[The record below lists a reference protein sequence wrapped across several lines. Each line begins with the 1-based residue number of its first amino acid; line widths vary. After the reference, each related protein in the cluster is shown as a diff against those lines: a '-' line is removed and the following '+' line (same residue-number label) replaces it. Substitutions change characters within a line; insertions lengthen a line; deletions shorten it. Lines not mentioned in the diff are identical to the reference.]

1 MVTESPCAVLR
12 CWRLRVEKN
21 TSIREGSNRGSGGL
35 SRSSCAIPSSEGEC
49 TWNGGHD
56 RNNSDF
62 NSCRSSGEAPFSEC
76 TDGDTRR
83 TRNECESSSGDCN
96 VASLSNNTPSND
108 DSSSKAECINSIVSV
123 GHSENDGT
131 KEEKVDMQ
139 SKTASSQEVDHDKFM
154 KKNCN
159 IELRKEKQVGLFRDD
174 YMIVTLVEMNDL
186 AANPKAYLWIGER
199 VHESTTAL
207 ATHPSTIDELS
218 RRISQRCS
226 SQVHQDLPIE
236 ITIVYQ
242 SQEPQD
248 MLRTFNTCKG
258 GWGGLFICERVSTS
272 PYRVIELV
280 EKQGVAVAYER
291 IRKDRIGVISKGR
304 TRTSSQIIIPSK
316 MKSYVVVQGSRPIYM
331 WHSSEESTSVECLG
345 RCICENAA
353 YLLHQQNDVPSSSSK
368 EKRGKKSKRKKPSLE
383 LFHFWGGDASTS
395 PPPPKL
401 FWEAMGLEEEGGFP
415 VDKSYLPT
423 TLSARDCIDVA
434 NDSISHHTHTEV
446 APHGKTSKHQ
456 QFQDNTGNEED
467 PQGNVASCKIEGVS
481 HPGNCRGSQ
490 QPRTLENVMGNN
502 MENAGEVKKSSTM
515 DVVNELSLKHVSPRN
530 GSNPDIRVV
539 DDEGTQYQRTL
550 DEYVVDDYVDI
561 ISSKSVMVDV
571 VDSKRKQILAC
582 KREILTDTTIEC
594 EVVDDGI
601 INVVSN
607 VECQVVDG
615 AAIATLDN
623 SLQSYDDDAD
633 VTERCSASKT
643 VQNSGV
649 VIETTE
655 VVDSKK
661 TVMNA
666 IDMDGG
672 ISVNV
677 ANSKEDQLLTAPNE
691 VRYKT
696 NIGCFTDTT
705 IVGGQRGKLG
715 IISAVEDGVRRRSS
729 SLSLFILDEL
739 GGSSTDGVKLNE
751 INQLSPQPS
760 RCEGKRGTES
770 VLVKDQQVDTSSEAT
785 APQHCDEL
793 GRHHFLLDV
802 VKHPC
807 LLDVSKCKAF
817 NPNVHNIKEVEPYN
831 TMVNGVSEALS
842 FESVSRTWNAG
853 EVLLLQS
860 SVNTVTEPEHEIG
873 KVISQDSVDNAV
885 GIMNEEEQQRTQ
897 DADCDNKSAVTT
909 LVNASKGQVETTIHR
924 PMQDDDRDKNEV
936 TVRVHN
942 TPPSASKKSSTMTNK
957 TNVKYNDDC
966 CIVRKILDPISNSP
980 EARKMPRRGSNSAV
994 EKARALADIDR
1005 FRREEQRVL
1014 NANGFMD
1021 QVQNLAASIICG
1033 GGEGGSFAKEY
1044 RERSTTANQNRQTLS
1059 RRGSAANESSTILDI
1074 RSDSTPV
1081 KSTTTL
1087 SRLSSAVYHSPA
1099 PTTPTAIDL
1108 NCGDMKP
1115 TIWETWNP
1123 GRSDLKAPLPAMLPE
1138 IPGSFEL
1145 FLDWHKICCTQDFG

>member
-1 MVTESPCAVLR
+1 MVTESPCTVLR

-21 TSIREGSNRGSGGL
+21 TSILEGSNRGNGGL
-35 SRSSCAIPSSEGEC
+35 SRSSCAIPSSDGEC

-62 NSCRSSGEAPFSEC
+62 SSCRSSGETPFSEC

-96 VASLSNNTPSND
+96 VASLNNNIPSND
-108 DSSSKAECINSIVSV
+108 DSSSKAECRNNIVSV
-123 GHSENDGT
+123 GSSENNIS

-139 SKTASSQEVDHDKFM
+139 SKTASSHEVDHDKFI
-154 KKNCN
+154 KQNCN

-174 YMIVTLVEMNDL
+174 YMIVTLVEMNGL

-248 MLRTFNTCKG
+248 MLRAFNTCKR
-258 GWGGLFICERVSTS
+258 GWGILFIRERMSTS

-280 EKQGVAVAYER
+280 EKHGMAVAYER
-291 IRKDRIGVISKGR
+291 VQKDRIGVVSKGR
-304 TRTSSQIIIPSK
+304 TSTSSQIIIPSK
-316 MKSYVVVQGSRPIYM
+316 LKSYVVVQGSRPIYM

-345 RCICENAA
+345 RYICENAA
-353 YLLHQQNDVPSSSSK
+353 CLLHQQNDVLSSSSK
-368 EKRGKKSKRKKPSLE
+368 EKRGKKSKRKKPSPE
-383 LFHFWGGDASTS
+383 LFHFGGGDASTS

-415 VDKSYLPT
+415 VDKSCLPT

-434 NDSISHHTHTEV
+434 NDCISHRTHTEV
-446 APHGKTSKHQ
+446 ASHGKTSMHQ
-456 QFQDNTGNEED
+456 PFQGNTGNEED
-467 PQGNVASCKIEGVS
+467 PQENVASCKIKGVS
-481 HPGNCRGSQ
+481 HPGNCRGTQ
-490 QPRTLENVMGNN
+490 QPVTLENGMDNN
-502 MENAGEVKKSSTM
+502 LENAGEVKKSSTM
-515 DVVNELSLKHVSPRN
+515 DVVNELSLKHVCLRN
-530 GSNPDIRVV
+530 GSNLDIRVV
-539 DDEGTQYQRTL
+539 NDEGTQYQGTL

-561 ISSKSVMVDV
+561 TSSKSVMVDV
-571 VDSKRKQILAC
+571 VDSKPKQISTC
-582 KREILTDTTIEC
+582 KRETLTDATVEC

-601 INVVSN
+601 INVMSN

-615 AAIATLDN
+615 AAVATLDN
-623 SLQSYDDDAD
+623 SLQSYDDDVD
-633 VTERCSASKT
+633 VAERCSASKRA
-643 VQNSGV
+643 QNGSV

-661 TVMNA
+661 RVMNA

-672 ISVNV
+672 VSVNV
-677 ANSKEDQLLTAPNE
+677 DNSKEDQLLTAPNE

-705 IVGGQRGKLG
+705 IVDEQRGKLG
-715 IISAVEDGVRRRSS
+715 IISAVEDGVRRSS
-729 SLSLFILDEL
+729 SPSLLILDEL
-739 GGSSTDGVKLNE
+739 KGSSTDGVKFNE

-760 RCEGKRGTES
+760 RCEGERGTES
-770 VLVKDQQVDTSSEAT
+770 VLVKDQQVDASSDAT

-817 NPNVHNIKEVEPYN
+817 SPNIHDIIEVEPYN
-831 TMVNGVSEALS
+831 TVVNGVSGALS
-842 FESVSRTWNAG
+842 VETGSRIRNDG
-853 EVLLLQS
+853 EVLLQP
-860 SVNTVTEPEHEIG
+860 SVNTVTEPKHEIG
-873 KVISQDSVDNAV
+873 KVISQDSVDNDV

-897 DADCDNKSAVTT
+897 NAACDNESVATT
-909 LVNASKGQVETTIHR
+909 LVNASKGQVESTIYG
-924 PMQDDDRDKNEV
+924 PMQDNDDRDANEV

-942 TPPSASKKSSTMTNK
+942 TPPSASKKSTKTNK
-957 TNVKYNDDC
+957 TNVNYNDDYC
-966 CIVRKILDPISNSP
+966 NVREILDPISNSP
-980 EARKMPRRGSNSAV
+980 EAPKIPRRGSAFAV
-994 EKARALADIDR
+994 ERARALADIDR

-1021 QVQNLAASIICG
+1021 QVQNLAASIIRG
-1033 GGEGGSFAKEY
+1033 GGGGGSFA
-1044 RERSTTANQNRQTLS
+1044 REHREGSTTDNQNHQTLS
-1059 RRGSAANESSTILDI
+1059 RRGSAAKESSAILDI

-1087 SRLSSAVYHSPA
+1087 SRRSSAVYHSPA
-1099 PTTPTAIDL
+1099 PLTPTAIDL
-1108 NCGDMKP
+1108 NYSDMKP
-1115 TIWETWNP
+1115 TIWEAWNP

-1145 FLDWHKICCTQDFG
+1145 FLHWHKICCTQGFG